1 MIKYKR
7 KSGSIIE
14 LKDTPEMKEFAE
26 KNGFIKIVD
35 KPKKQKAVNNDR
47 KGG

>member
-14 LKDTPEMKEFAE
+14 LKDTKEMAKYALD
-26 KNGFIKIVD
+26 NGLVKVED
-35 KPKKQKAVNNDR
+35 KPKREKVISNDR